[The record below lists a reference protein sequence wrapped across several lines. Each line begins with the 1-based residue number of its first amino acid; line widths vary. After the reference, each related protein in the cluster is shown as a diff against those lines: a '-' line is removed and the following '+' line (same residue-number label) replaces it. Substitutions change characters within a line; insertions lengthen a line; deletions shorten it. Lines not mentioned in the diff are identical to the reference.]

1 MTKEEETQLHKE
13 WTRQLIEVM
22 QAYIDGK
29 EIECREE
36 TGNKYDVR
44 PYKPDALPIW
54 DWGNADYRIKGEE

>member
-1 MTKEEETQLHKE
+1 MTKEEEIQYHKE

-22 QAYIDGK
+22 QAYLDGK

-44 PYKPDALPIW
+44 PYEPDALPSW
-54 DWGNADYRIKGEE
+54 NWFHADYRIKGEK